1 MTETKNAL
9 SLITKAGAASNKVVV
24 GVSSYGRSFQM
35 TTPGCTGPMC
45 TYTGP
50 ASGATPGKCTQTAG
64 YIANSEIRDILAK
77 NPSAKT
83 TYDSASQS
91 DILVY
96 DSTQWVAYMSD
107 DNKKARQQQYKSL
120 NVSTAS
126 VFYLTPLL
134 QHSCILETSCSS
146 HNLVYEAPWGTFN
159 LLLCPC
165 PQYWWS
171 PLLIVGFKLVSR
183 HN

>member
-1 MTETKNAL
+1 MTETLNAL
-9 SLITKAGAASNKVVV
+9 SMITKAGASSNKVVI
-24 GVSSYGRSFQM
+24 GVTSYGRSFRM

-50 ASGATPGKCTQTAG
+50 DSGATPGKCTRTAG
-64 YIANSEIRDILAK
+64 YISNTEIRDILAN

-83 TYDSASQS
+83 TYDSSSQS

-107 DNKKARQQQYKSL
+107 NTKKARQDRYKQL

-126 VFYLTPLL
+126 PVYL
-134 QHSCILETSCSS
+134 
-146 HNLVYEAPWGTFN
+146 V
-159 LLLCPC
+159 LLL
-165 PQYWWS
+165 
-171 PLLIVGFKLVSR
+171 
-183 HN
+183 

>member
-9 SLITKAGAASNKVVV
+9 SMITKAGAASNKVVI
-24 GVSSYGRSFQM
+24 GVTSYGRSFQM
-35 TTPGCTGPMC
+35 ATPGCTGPMC

-50 ASGATPGKCTQTAG
+50 ASGATPGKCTKTPS
-64 YIANSEIRDILAK
+64 YISNSEIRDILAN

-83 TYDSASQS
+83 TFDGASWS

-107 DNKKARQQQYKSL
+107 DNKKARQQRYKSL

-126 VFYLTPLL
+126 VILFDLSTLALLYLRGFMTTL
-134 QHSCILETSCSS
+134 SMSS
-146 HNLVYEAPWGTFN
+146 VLVVTVTDN
-159 LLLCPC
+159 NN
-165 PQYWWS
+165 
-171 PLLIVGFKLVSR
+171 LVSR